1 MKEEPASKPAEAKA
15 GSGLGKV
22 SPFLSEFCMAVWL
35 PGSGLSKG
43 CSAEGIKVQGFG
55 LGIVGTDL
63 GFVTFGRS
71 PTPTVCQRALRREGS
86 FIAIS
91 KR

>member
-22 SPFLSEFCMAVWL
+22 SPFLSEFCMAVSL

-43 CSAEGIKVQGFG
+43 CSTEGIKVQGFG

-63 GFVTFGRS
+63 GFVTFGG
-71 PTPTVCQRALRREGS
+71 ALRPQPCASER
-86 FIAIS
+86 
-91 KR
+91 